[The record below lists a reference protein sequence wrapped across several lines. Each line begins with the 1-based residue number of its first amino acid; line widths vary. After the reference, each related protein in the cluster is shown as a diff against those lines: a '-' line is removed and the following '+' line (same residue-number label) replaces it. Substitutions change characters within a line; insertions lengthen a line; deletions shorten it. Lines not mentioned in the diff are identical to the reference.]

1 MGRMEQR
8 SQGRSAR
15 AEPPVGIIGRS
26 VARQHVRAEPL
37 LPRRRDG
44 ADDRSGARVRIQ
56 DPLVPPRC
64 GVVQDR
70 RPARQGRDLGLGVGG
85 LVEIQRRGD
94 RRHPAKRRPEPTGG
108 RAADHPFGRPGRHP
122 AAQPGS
128 RQGDVCRAAL
138 RHSDHPRSGAPRDH
152 RQPCLGHRTR
162 LDGRHARAGQDGRR
176 GGVVRR
182 SVLGLLEG
190 RAGLQRRLARV
201 RPRRSRAPAALR
213 LRAGRSARA
222 RERPMIALLLA
233 QTIAITG
240 GTVYPVSGPKLPNA
254 SVLIRDGRIV
264 AVGTKVSIPSGAT
277 RIDASGKWITP
288 GLIDGTGQLGLVEIN
303 AVPGTREASVQG
315 DTIAAAFNVA
325 EGINPAS
332 TLIPVTRIEGITTA
346 LAVPT
351 GNLVSGQAALIDL
364 DGATIEQM
372 LVKSPVGI
380 VADLSERA
388 KDNAGGSRAAV
399 ANRLR
404 GVFRD
409 ALEYERRK
417 VDFGRAQMRPLSAS
431 AADLEALLPVLHAQ
445 VSLIAYANRRSDI
458 ETALRLAQEFKL
470 KLILTGAAEGWEIA
484 PAIAAAGVPV
494 LVEPLNNIP
503 SYDALGIRYDNAAV
517 LAKAGVKVALLE
529 PDTHKSR
536 NLRQQAGNAVSYGMT
551 WDQALRAV
559 TLAPAEIFGVA
570 DRYGSLEPGKVANV
584 VVWSGDP
591 FEFTTGVEHV
601 FIRGKEV
608 PLTSRQTELFERYR
622 KLPPTY

>member
-1 MGRMEQR
+1 
-8 SQGRSAR
+8 
-15 AEPPVGIIGRS
+15 
-26 VARQHVRAEPL
+26 
-37 LPRRRDG
+37 
-44 ADDRSGARVRIQ
+44 
-56 DPLVPPRC
+56 
-64 GVVQDR
+64 
-70 RPARQGRDLGLGVGG
+70 
-85 LVEIQRRGD
+85 
-94 RRHPAKRRPEPTGG
+94 
-108 RAADHPFGRPGRHP
+108 
-122 AAQPGS
+122 
-128 RQGDVCRAAL
+128 
-138 RHSDHPRSGAPRDH
+138 
-152 RQPCLGHRTR
+152 
-162 LDGRHARAGQDGRR
+162 
-176 GGVVRR
+176 
-182 SVLGLLEG
+182 
-190 RAGLQRRLARV
+190 
-201 RPRRSRAPAALR
+201 
-213 LRAGRSARA
+213 
-222 RERPMIALLLA
+222 MIALLLA

-240 GTVYPVSGPKLPNA
+240 GTVYSVSGPRLANA

-264 AVGTKVSIPSGAT
+264 AVGTNVPIPAGAT
-277 RIDASGKWITP
+277 RIDAAGKWITP
-288 GLIDGTGQLGLVEIN
+288 GLIDGTGQLGLVEIS

-315 DTIAAAFNVA
+315 DTIAAAFNVV

-388 KDNAGGSRAAV
+388 KDNGGGSRAAV
-399 ANRLR
+399 ADRLR

-431 AADLEALLPVLHAQ
+431 AADLEALLPVLHAR
-445 VSLIAYANRRSDI
+445 VPLIAYANRRSDI
-458 ETALRLAQEFKL
+458 ATALRLAQEFKL

-494 LVEPLNNIP
+494 LVEPLSNIP
-503 SYDALGIRYDNAAV
+503 SYDALGVRYDNAAV

-551 WDQALRAV
+551 WDHALRAV

-608 PLTSRQTELFERYR
+608 PLTSRQTELFERYK
-622 KLPPTY
+622 KLPPNY

>member
-1 MGRMEQR
+1 MGRVEQR

-26 VARQHVRAEPL
+26 ATRQHVRAEPL

-44 ADDRSGARVRIQ
+44 ADDRSGTRVRIQ
-56 DPLVPPRC
+56 DPLVPPRG

-70 RPARQGRDLGLGVGG
+70 RPARQGRDLGLGVGR
-85 LVEIQRRGD
+85 LVGVQGGGDGRG
-94 RRHPAKRRPEPTGG
+94 PAKRRPQPAGG
-108 RAADHPFGRPGRHP
+108 RAADHPLGRPGRYP
-122 AAQPGS
+122 TPEPGS
-128 RQGDVCRAAL
+128 GQGHVRRATG
-138 RHSDHPRSGAPRDH
+138 RHPDHARPGPAVDH
-152 RQPCLGHRTR
+152 RQPRLGHRAR
-162 LDGRHARAGQDGRR
+162 LDRRNARARQNGRR

-182 SVLGLLEG
+182 SVLGLFEG

-201 RPRRSRAPAALR
+201 RPLGSRAPAAHR
-213 LRAGRSARA
+213 FRAGRDARA

-240 GTVYPVSGPKLPNA
+240 GTVYPVSGPKLVNA

-264 AVGTKVSIPSGAT
+264 AVGTNVSIPSGAT

-288 GLIDGTGQLGLVEIN
+288 GLIDGTGQIGLVEIS

-388 KDNAGGSRAAV
+388 KDNGGGSRAAV
-399 ANRLR
+399 ADRLR

-431 AADLEALLPVLHAQ
+431 AADLEALLPVLHAR
-445 VSLIAYANRRSDI
+445 VPLIAYANRRSDI
-458 ETALRLAQEFKL
+458 ATALRLAQEFKL

-503 SYDALGIRYDNAAV
+503 SYDALGVRYDNAERV
-517 LAKAGVKVALLE
+517 VAR
-529 PDTHKSR
+529 D
-536 NLRQQAGNAVSYGMT
+536 V
-551 WDQALRAV
+551 
-559 TLAPAEIFGVA
+559 
-570 DRYGSLEPGKVANV
+570 
-584 VVWSGDP
+584 
-591 FEFTTGVEHV
+591 
-601 FIRGKEV
+601 
-608 PLTSRQTELFERYR
+608 
-622 KLPPTY
+622 